1 MSATIKVPKDRLMAE
16 TRLTALRAQMVEAEA
31 AYYQHDD
38 PVMSDADYDALR
50 AEVVAIE
57 AAFPDLV
64 TSDSPTQTVGAAPA
78 GGFAKV
84 THARPMLSLS
94 NAFEDA
100 DVFEFFGRVRRFLSL
115 SDADPVDLTCEPKI
129 DGLSAAITYE
139 KGQFTLGATRG
150 DGAVGENITANLAVI
165 GDVPKVLTGDDVPD
179 VIEVR
184 GEVYMAKEDF
194 AAMNAALE
202 AEGKKVFANPRNAA
216 AGSLRQLDPSITASR
231 PLKFFAYSL
240 GQVSGAVGASHW
252 ELLDNLKRWGFVT
265 NPLNRLCR
273 SPDEVL
279 AFYHDI
285 ETRRANLGYDIDGV
299 VYKVNR
305 FDFQSRMGQ
314 VSRSPRWAIAHK
326 FPAERAVTVLNEITL
341 QVGRTGALTPVANL
355 EPVTVG
361 GVVVSR
367 ATLHNEDELDRKDI
381 RAGDT
386 VVIQRA
392 GDVIPQVVEV
402 LLDRRPENSAKF
414 VFPDACPVCGSP
426 AFRPEGEAVRRCSGD
441 LVCGAQVVERLKHFI
456 SRDALDIDGFGAKN
470 VEQFHGFGWV
480 TTPADIFDLGE
491 READIASLEGWGAP
505 SAAKLKAAIEARR
518 TIPLDRLLFGLGI
531 RQIGIDTARVL
542 ARNYE
547 TAETLF
553 AQFDRLVAY
562 DEVANAEMLAIDG
575 IGPAVVSEARR
586 FFSNDSNR
594 AAVETLL
601 SSVTVEA
608 VSAPTID
615 ADSVLAGKTVVFT
628 GTLTQ
633 MSRAEAKARAEA
645 LGAKVA
651 GSVSKKTDL
660 VVIGLDAGSKAKKA
674 AELELNTMDEDQ
686 WVAFLNGDPADAN

>member
-1 MSATIKVPKDRLMAE
+1 MTGLDPKPPAIPRDRLMAE
-16 TRLTALRAQMVEAEA
+16 TRLTALRARMAEAEA

-38 PVMSDADYDALR
+38 PIISDADYDALR
-50 AEVVAIE
+50 AEVLAIE
-57 AAFPDLV
+57 GRFPDLV
-64 TSDSPTQTVGAAPA
+64 TADSPSQTVGAAPA

-84 THARPMLSLS
+84 THARAMLSLS
-94 NAFEDA
+94 NAFDDD
-100 DVFEFFGRVRRFLSL
+100 DVVEFFGRVRRFLSL
-115 SDADPVDLTCEPKI
+115 GEDEPVELTCEPKI
-129 DGLSAAITYE
+129 DGLSAALTYE
-139 KGQFTLGATRG
+139 NGVFQLGATRG
-150 DGAVGENITANLAVI
+150 DGAVGENITENMRTLQ
-165 GDVPKVLTGDDVPD
+165 DVPARLAGAGFPD

-184 GEVYMAKEDF
+184 GEVYMAKADF
-194 AAMNAALE
+194 AAMNDGLA

-231 PLKFFAYSL
+231 PLRFFAYSL
-240 GQVSGAVGASHW
+240 GQVSGPVGETHW
-252 ELLDNLKRWGFVT
+252 DLLGRLSDWGFVT

-273 SPDEVL
+273 TAEDVL

-285 ETRRANLGYDIDGV
+285 ETRRADLPYDIDGV

-326 FPAERAVTVLNEITL
+326 FPAERAVTVLRDITL

-367 ATLHNEDELDRKDI
+367 ATLHNEDELGRKDI

-402 LLDRRPENSAKF
+402 LADRRPADSAAF

-426 AFRPEGEAVRRCSGD
+426 AIRPEGEAVRRCTGD
-441 LVCGAQVVERLKHFI
+441 LVCEAQVVERLKHFV
-456 SRDALDIDGFGAKN
+456 SRDALDIDGFGARN
-470 VEQFHGFGWV
+470 IEQFFGYGWLARPGDV
-480 TTPADIFDLGE
+480 FRLGTQAAE
-491 READIASLEGWGAP
+491 IAGLEGWGET
-505 SAAKLKAAIEARR
+505 SAANLQAAIEARR
-518 TIPLDRLLFGLGI
+518 EIPLDRLLFGLGI
-531 RQIGIDTARVL
+531 RQVGQTTARLL
-542 ARNYE
+542 ARRFE
-547 TAETLF
+547 TAAALF
-553 AQFDRLVAY
+553 EQFERIADGDMVA
-562 DEVANAEMLAIDG
+562 EAELLDIDG
-575 IGPAVVSEARR
+575 IGPGVVEDIAR
-586 FFSNDSNR
+586 FFANTDNR
-594 AAVETLL
+594 AAVDDLL
-601 SSVTVEA
+601 GEVEVQAVT
-608 VSAPTID
+608 APVISED
-615 ADSVLAGKTVVFT
+615 AKLAGKTVVFT
-628 GTLTQ
+628 GTLTR

-674 AELELNTMDEDQ
+674 TELGLETMDEDQ
-686 WVAFLNGDPADAN
+686 WLAFLG

>member
-1 MSATIKVPKDRLMAE
+1 MAE
-16 TRLTALRAQMVEAEA
+16 TRLATLRSKMVEADA
-31 AYYQHDD
+31 AYYQQ
-38 PVMSDADYDALR
+38 DAPILTDGEYDALR

-64 TSDSPTQTVGAAPA
+64 TDDSPTQTVGAAPS
-78 GGFAKV
+78 GGFDKV

-94 NAFEDA
+94 NAFTDED
-100 DVFEFFGRVRRFLSL
+100 VVEFFGRVRRFLNL
-115 SDADPVDLTCEPKI
+115 SEQAPVELTCEPKI

-139 KGQFTLGATRG
+139 KGKFTLGATRG
-150 DGAVGENITANLAVI
+150 DGSVGENITANLAVI
-165 GDVPKVLTGDDVPD
+165 GDVPKQLTGDDVPD
-179 VIEVR
+179 VLEVR
-184 GEVYMAKEDF
+184 GEVYMAKADF

-231 PLKFFAYSL
+231 PLRFFAYSL
-240 GQVSGAVGASHW
+240 GQVSGEVGSSHW
-252 ELLDNLKRWGFVT
+252 DLLENLKRWGFVT
-265 NPLNRLCR
+265 NPLNRLCS
-273 SPDEVL
+273 SPTEVL

-285 ETRRANLGYDIDGV
+285 ETRRADLGYDIDGV

-305 FDFQSRMGQ
+305 FDYQTRMGQ
-314 VSRSPRWAIAHK
+314 VSRSPRWATAHK
-326 FPAERAVTVLNEITL
+326 FPAERAVTLLNEITL

-402 LLDRRPENSAKF
+402 LLDRRPEDSAKF

-426 AFRPEGEAVRRCSGD
+426 ASRPEGEAVRRCTGD
-441 LVCGAQVVERLKHFI
+441 LVCSAQVVERLKHFI

-470 VEQFHGFGWV
+470 VEQFYGFGWV
-480 TTPADIFDLGE
+480 KTPADIFVLGE
-491 READIASLEGWGAP
+491 REAEIAGLEGWGPA

-518 TIPLDRLLFGLGI
+518 TIPLDRLMFGLGI

-542 ARNYE
+542 ARYYE
-547 TAETLF
+547 TAENLF
-553 AQFDRLVAY
+553 AQFDRLVDY
-562 DEVANAEMLAIDG
+562 DEAANAEMLAIDG
-575 IGPAVVSEARR
+575 IGPSVVSEARR
-586 FFSNDSNR
+586 FFTNPDNR
-594 AAVETLL
+594 AAVEALL
-601 SSVTVEA
+601 AQVTVEA
-608 VSAPTID
+608 VQAPTID
-615 ADSVLAGKTVVFT
+615 ADSLLAGKTVVFT

-645 LGAKVA
+645 LGAKVS

-674 AELELNTMDEDQ
+674 AELNLETMDEDQ
-686 WVAFLNGDPADAN
+686 WVAFLNG

>member
-1 MSATIKVPKDRLMAE
+1 MTTPIKVPKDRLMAE
-16 TRLTALRAQMVEAEA
+16 TKLAALRARMVEAEG
-31 AYYQHDD
+31 AYYQDDD
-38 PVMSDADYDALR
+38 PILSDADYDHLR

-64 TSDSPTQTVGAAPA
+64 TEDSPTQTVGAAPA

-94 NAFEDA
+94 NAFEDQ
-100 DVFEFFGRVRRFLSL
+100 DVVDFFERVRRFLSL
-115 SDADPVDLTCEPKI
+115 SDGDPVDLTCEPKI

-139 KGQFTLGATRG
+139 NGEFKLGATRG
-150 DGAVGENITANLAVI
+150 DGAVGENITANLATLM
-165 GDVPKVLTGDDVPD
+165 DVPKVLAGSDVPE
-179 VIEVR
+179 VLEVR
-184 GEVYMAKEDF
+184 GEVYMAKADF
-194 AAMNAALE
+194 AAMNEALE

-240 GQVSGAVGASHW
+240 GQVTGGDVGESHW
-252 ELLDNLKRWGFVT
+252 ELLEKLAGWGFVT
-265 NPLNRLCR
+265 NPLNRLCG

-279 AFYHDI
+279 AYYHDI
-285 ETRRANLGYDIDGV
+285 EERRAALPYDIDGV

-305 FDFQSRMGQ
+305 FDYQGRMGQ
-314 VSRSPRWAIAHK
+314 VSRSPRWATAHK
-326 FPAERAVTVLNEITL
+326 FPAERAITVLNEITL

-402 LLDRRPENSAKF
+402 LLDKRPEDSAKF
-414 VFPDACPVCGSP
+414 EFPDACPVCGSP
-426 AFRPEGEAVRRCSGD
+426 AERPEGEAKHRCSGD
-441 LVCGAQVVERLKHFI
+441 LICDAQAVRRLQHFI

-470 VEQFHGFGWV
+470 VEQFHGFGWIS
-480 TTPADIFDLGE
+480 TPADIFRLVE
-491 READIASLEGWGAP
+491 REDEIAKLEGWGDT
-505 SAAKLKAAIEARR
+505 SAAKLSAAINARR
-518 TIPLDRLLFGLGI
+518 VIPLDRLLFGLGI
-531 RQIGIDTARVL
+531 RQVGQNTAKLL
-542 ARNYE
+542 ARRYE
-547 TAETLF
+547 TAEALF
-553 AQFDRLVAY
+553 AQFDRVAEG
-562 DEVANAEMLAIDG
+562 DEAAQTDLLDIDG
-575 IGPAVVSEARR
+575 IGPSVVDDIGR
-586 FFSNDSNR
+586 FFANEDNR
-594 AAVETLL
+594 AAVDDLL
-601 SSVTVEA
+601 AQVEVEA
-608 VSAPTID
+608 VQAPTID
-615 ADSVLAGKTVVFT
+615 ENSTLAGKTVVFT

-645 LGAKVA
+645 LGAKVS

-674 AELELNTMDEDQ
+674 AELELETMDEDQ
-686 WVAFLNGDPADAN
+686 WIAFLG

>member
-1 MSATIKVPKDRLMAE
+1 MAE
-16 TRLTALRAQMVEAEA
+16 TRLSALRAKMVDADA
-31 AYYQHDD
+31 AYYQHDAPILTD
-38 PVMSDADYDALR
+38 GEYDALR

-64 TSDSPTQTVGAAPA
+64 TDDSPTQTVGAAPT
-78 GGFAKV
+78 GGFEKV

-94 NAFEDA
+94 NAFTDED
-100 DVFEFFGRVRRFLSL
+100 VVEFFGRVRRFLNL
-115 SDADPVDLTCEPKI
+115 SEQADVELTCEPKI
-129 DGLSAAITYE
+129 DGLSASITYE
-139 KGQFTLGATRG
+139 KGKFTLGATRG
-150 DGAVGENITANLAVI
+150 DGSVGENITANLAVI
-165 GDVPKVLTGDDVPD
+165 GDVPKILTGDDVPD
-179 VIEVR
+179 ILEVR

-202 AEGKKVFANPRNAA
+202 AEGKKLFANPRNAA

-231 PLKFFAYSL
+231 PLRFFAYAL
-240 GQVSGAVGASHW
+240 GQVSGDVGSSHW

-265 NPLNRLCR
+265 NPLNRMC
-273 SPDEVL
+273 SSAEDVL

-285 ETRRANLGYDIDGV
+285 ETRRADLGYDIDGV

-305 FDFQSRMGQ
+305 FDYQNRMGQ
-314 VSRSPRWAIAHK
+314 VSRSPRWATSHK
-326 FPAERAVTVLNEITL
+326 FPAERAVTKLNEITL

-402 LLDRRPENSAKF
+402 LLDRRPDDSAKF
-414 VFPDACPVCGSP
+414 IFPDACPVCGSP
-426 AFRPEGEAVRRCSGD
+426 TSRPEGEVVRRCSGD
-441 LVCGAQVVERLKHFI
+441 LVCSAQVVERLRHFI

-470 VEQFHGFGWV
+470 IEQFYSFGWV
-480 TTPADIFDLGE
+480 KTPADIFTLGE
-491 READIASLEGWGAP
+491 REAEIATLEGWGAP
-505 SAAKLKAAIEARR
+505 SAAKLKNAIEARR
-518 TIPLDRLLFGLGI
+518 TIPLDRLMFGLGI

-542 ARNYE
+542 ARTYE
-547 TAETLF
+547 TAENLF
-553 AQFDRLVAY
+553 GQFDLLVAY

-575 IGPAVVSEARR
+575 IGPSVVSEARR
-586 FFSNDSNR
+586 FFANPDNR
-594 AAVETLL
+594 AAVDALL
-601 SSVTVEA
+601 AQVTVEA
-608 VSAPTID
+608 VQAPTID

-645 LGAKVA
+645 LGAKVS

-674 AELELNTMDEDQ
+674 AELGLDTMDEDQ
-686 WVAFLNGDPADAN
+686 WVAYLNG

>member
-1 MSATIKVPKDRLMAE
+1 MAE
-16 TRLTALRAQMVEAEA
+16 TRLSALRAKMVDADA
-31 AYYQHDD
+31 AYYQHDAPILTD
-38 PVMSDADYDALR
+38 GEYDALR

-64 TSDSPTQTVGAAPA
+64 TDDSPTQTVGAAPT
-78 GGFAKV
+78 GGFEKV

-94 NAFEDA
+94 NAFTDED
-100 DVFEFFGRVRRFLSL
+100 VVEFFGRVRRFLNL
-115 SDADPVDLTCEPKI
+115 SEQADVELTCEPKI
-129 DGLSAAITYE
+129 DGLSASITYE
-139 KGQFTLGATRG
+139 KGKFTLGATRG
-150 DGAVGENITANLAVI
+150 DGSVGENITANLAVI
-165 GDVPKVLTGDDVPD
+165 GDVPKILTGDDVPD
-179 VIEVR
+179 ILEVR

-202 AEGKKVFANPRNAA
+202 AEGKKLFANPRNAA

-231 PLKFFAYSL
+231 PLRFFAYAL
-240 GQVSGAVGASHW
+240 GQVSGDVGSSHW

-265 NPLNRLCR
+265 NPLNRMC
-273 SPDEVL
+273 SSAEDVL

-285 ETRRANLGYDIDGV
+285 ETRRADLGYDIDGV

-305 FDFQSRMGQ
+305 FDYQNRMGQ
-314 VSRSPRWAIAHK
+314 VSRSPRWATSHK
-326 FPAERAVTVLNEITL
+326 FPAERAVTKLNEITL

-402 LLDRRPENSAKF
+402 LLDRRPDDSAKF

-426 AFRPEGEAVRRCSGD
+426 TSRPEGEVVRRCSGD
-441 LVCGAQVVERLKHFI
+441 LVCSAQVVERLRHFI

-470 VEQFHGFGWV
+470 IEQFYSFGWV
-480 TTPADIFDLGE
+480 KTPADIFTLGE
-491 READIASLEGWGAP
+491 REAEIATLEGWGAP
-505 SAAKLKAAIEARR
+505 SAAKLKNAIEARR
-518 TIPLDRLLFGLGI
+518 TIPLDRLMFGLGI

-542 ARNYE
+542 ARTYE
-547 TAETLF
+547 TAENLF
-553 AQFDRLVAY
+553 GQFDLLVAY
-562 DEVANAEMLAIDG
+562 DEVANAEMLSIDG
-575 IGPAVVSEARR
+575 IGPSVISEARR
-586 FFSNDSNR
+586 FFANPDNR
-594 AAVETLL
+594 AAVDALL
-601 SSVTVEA
+601 AQVTVEA
-608 VSAPTID
+608 VQAPTID

-645 LGAKVA
+645 LGAKVS

-674 AELELNTMDEDQ
+674 AELGLDTMDEDQ
-686 WVAFLNGDPADAN
+686 WVAYLNG

>member
-1 MSATIKVPKDRLMAE
+1 MAE

-94 NAFEDA
+94 NAFDDA
-100 DVFEFFGRVRRFLSL
+100 DVVEFFSRVRRFLSL

-179 VIEVR
+179 LIEVR

-252 ELLDNLKRWGFVT
+252 ELLANLKRWGFVT

-279 AFYHDI
+279 AFYHDV
-285 ETRRANLGYDIDGV
+285 ETRRADLGYDIDGV

-426 AFRPEGEAVRRCSGD
+426 ASRPEGEAVRRCSGD

-491 READIASLEGWGAP
+491 READIAALEGWGAP

-594 AAVETLL
+594 AAVEALL
-601 SSVTVEA
+601 SRVTVEA

>member
-100 DVFEFFGRVRRFLSL
+100 DVVEFFGRVRRFLSL

>member
-1 MSATIKVPKDRLMAE
+1 M
-16 TRLTALRAQMVEAEA
+16 
-31 AYYQHDD
+31 
-38 PVMSDADYDALR
+38 
-50 AEVVAIE
+50 
-57 AAFPDLV
+57 
-64 TSDSPTQTVGAAPA
+64 
-78 GGFAKV
+78 
-84 THARPMLSLS
+84 
-94 NAFEDA
+94 
-100 DVFEFFGRVRRFLSL
+100 
-115 SDADPVDLTCEPKI
+115 
-129 DGLSAAITYE
+129 
-139 KGQFTLGATRG
+139 
-150 DGAVGENITANLAVI
+150 
-165 GDVPKVLTGDDVPD
+165 
-179 VIEVR
+179 
-184 GEVYMAKEDF
+184 
-194 AAMNAALE
+194 
-202 AEGKKVFANPRNAA
+202 
-216 AGSLRQLDPSITASR
+216 
-231 PLKFFAYSL
+231 
-240 GQVSGAVGASHW
+240 
-252 ELLDNLKRWGFVT
+252 
-265 NPLNRLCR
+265 
-273 SPDEVL
+273 
-279 AFYHDI
+279 
-285 ETRRANLGYDIDGV
+285 
-299 VYKVNR
+299 
-305 FDFQSRMGQ
+305 
-314 VSRSPRWAIAHK
+314 
-326 FPAERAVTVLNEITL
+326 
-341 QVGRTGALTPVANL
+341 
-355 EPVTVG
+355 
-361 GVVVSR
+361 
-367 ATLHNEDELDRKDI
+367 
-381 RAGDT
+381 
-386 VVIQRA
+386 
-392 GDVIPQVVEV
+392 
-402 LLDRRPENSAKF
+402 
-414 VFPDACPVCGSP
+414 
-426 AFRPEGEAVRRCSGD
+426 RRCSGD

-491 READIASLEGWGAP
+491 READIAALEGWGAP

-594 AAVETLL
+594 AAVEALL
-601 SSVTVEA
+601 SRVTVEA

-674 AELELNTMDEDQ
+674 AELELDTMDEDQ

>member
-1 MSATIKVPKDRLMAE
+1 MAE
-16 TRLTALRAQMVEAEA
+16 TRLSALRAKMVDADA
-31 AYYQHDD
+31 AYYQHDAPILTD
-38 PVMSDADYDALR
+38 GEYDALR

-64 TSDSPTQTVGAAPA
+64 TDDSPTQTVGAAPT
-78 GGFAKV
+78 GGFEKV

-94 NAFEDA
+94 NAFTDED
-100 DVFEFFGRVRRFLSL
+100 VVEFFGRVRRFLNL
-115 SDADPVDLTCEPKI
+115 SEQADVELTCEPKI
-129 DGLSAAITYE
+129 DGLSASITYE
-139 KGQFTLGATRG
+139 KGKFTLGATRG
-150 DGAVGENITANLAVI
+150 DGSVGENITANLAVI
-165 GDVPKVLTGDDVPD
+165 GDVPKILTGDDVPD
-179 VIEVR
+179 ILEVR

-231 PLKFFAYSL
+231 PLRFFAYAL
-240 GQVSGAVGASHW
+240 GQVSGDVGSSHW

-265 NPLNRLCR
+265 NPLNRMC
-273 SPDEVL
+273 SSAEDVL

-285 ETRRANLGYDIDGV
+285 ETRRADLGYDIDGV

-305 FDFQSRMGQ
+305 FDYQNRMGQ
-314 VSRSPRWAIAHK
+314 VSRSPRWATSHK
-326 FPAERAVTVLNEITL
+326 FPAERAVTKLNEITL

-402 LLDRRPENSAKF
+402 LLDRRPDDSAKF

-426 AFRPEGEAVRRCSGD
+426 TSRPEGEVVRRCSGD
-441 LVCGAQVVERLKHFI
+441 LVCSAQVVERLRHFI

-470 VEQFHGFGWV
+470 IEQFYSFGWV
-480 TTPADIFDLGE
+480 KTPADIFTLGE
-491 READIASLEGWGAP
+491 REAEIATLEGWGAP
-505 SAAKLKAAIEARR
+505 SAAKLKNAIEARR
-518 TIPLDRLLFGLGI
+518 TIPLDRLMFGLGI

-542 ARNYE
+542 ARTYE
-547 TAETLF
+547 TAENLF
-553 AQFDRLVAY
+553 GQFDLLVAY

-575 IGPAVVSEARR
+575 IGPSVVSEARR
-586 FFSNDSNR
+586 FFANPDNR
-594 AAVETLL
+594 AAVDALL
-601 SSVTVEA
+601 AQVTVEA
-608 VSAPTID
+608 VQAPTID
-615 ADSVLAGKTVVFT
+615 ADSVLAGKAVVFT

-645 LGAKVA
+645 LGAKVS

-660 VVIGLDAGSKAKKA
+660 VVVGLDAGSKAKKA
-674 AELELNTMDEDQ
+674 AELGLDTMDEDQ
-686 WVAFLNGDPADAN
+686 WVAYLNG

>member
-1 MSATIKVPKDRLMAE
+1 MAE
-16 TRLTALRAQMVEAEA
+16 TRLSALRAKMVNADA
-31 AYYQHDD
+31 AYYQHDAPILTD
-38 PVMSDADYDALR
+38 GEYDALR

-64 TSDSPTQTVGAAPA
+64 TDDSPTQTVGAAPT
-78 GGFAKV
+78 GGFEKV

-94 NAFEDA
+94 NAFTDED
-100 DVFEFFGRVRRFLSL
+100 VVEFFGRVRRFLNL
-115 SDADPVDLTCEPKI
+115 SEQADVELTCEPKI
-129 DGLSAAITYE
+129 DGLSASITYE
-139 KGQFTLGATRG
+139 KGKFTLGATRG
-150 DGAVGENITANLAVI
+150 DGSVGENITANLAVI
-165 GDVPKVLTGDDVPD
+165 GDVPKILTGDDVPD
-179 VIEVR
+179 ILEVR

-231 PLKFFAYSL
+231 PLRFFAYAL
-240 GQVSGAVGASHW
+240 GQVSGDVGSSHW

-265 NPLNRLCR
+265 NPLNRMC
-273 SPDEVL
+273 SSAEDVL

-285 ETRRANLGYDIDGV
+285 ETRRADLGYDIDGV

-305 FDFQSRMGQ
+305 FDYQNRMGQ
-314 VSRSPRWAIAHK
+314 VSRSPRWATSHK
-326 FPAERAVTVLNEITL
+326 FPAERAVTKLNEITL

-402 LLDRRPENSAKF
+402 LLDRRPDDSAKF

-426 AFRPEGEAVRRCSGD
+426 TSRPEGEVVRRCSGD
-441 LVCGAQVVERLKHFI
+441 LVCSAQVVERLRHFI

-470 VEQFHGFGWV
+470 IEQFYSFGWV
-480 TTPADIFDLGE
+480 KTPADIFTLGE
-491 READIASLEGWGAP
+491 REAEIATLEGWGAP
-505 SAAKLKAAIEARR
+505 SAAKLKNAIEARR
-518 TIPLDRLLFGLGI
+518 TIPLDRLMFGLGI

-542 ARNYE
+542 ARTYE
-547 TAETLF
+547 TAENLF
-553 AQFDRLVAY
+553 GQFDLLVAY

-575 IGPAVVSEARR
+575 IGPSVVSEARR
-586 FFSNDSNR
+586 FFANPDNR
-594 AAVETLL
+594 AAVDALL
-601 SSVTVEA
+601 AQVTVEA
-608 VSAPTID
+608 VQAPTID
-615 ADSVLAGKTVVFT
+615 ADSVLAGKNVVFT

-645 LGAKVA
+645 LGAKVS

-660 VVIGLDAGSKAKKA
+660 VVVGLDAGSKAKKA
-674 AELELNTMDEDQ
+674 AELGLDTMDEDQ
-686 WVAFLNGDPADAN
+686 WVAYLNG

>member
-1 MSATIKVPKDRLMAE
+1 MAE
-16 TRLTALRAQMVEAEA
+16 TRLSALRAKMVNADA
-31 AYYQHDD
+31 AYYQHDAPILTD
-38 PVMSDADYDALR
+38 GEYDALR

-64 TSDSPTQTVGAAPA
+64 TDDSPTQTVGAAPT
-78 GGFAKV
+78 GGFEKV

-94 NAFEDA
+94 NAFTDED
-100 DVFEFFGRVRRFLSL
+100 VVEFFGRVRRFLNL
-115 SDADPVDLTCEPKI
+115 SEQADVELTCEPKI
-129 DGLSAAITYE
+129 DGLSASITYE
-139 KGQFTLGATRG
+139 KGKFTLGATRG
-150 DGAVGENITANLAVI
+150 DGSVGENITANLAVI
-165 GDVPKVLTGDDVPD
+165 GDVPKILTGDDVPD
-179 VIEVR
+179 ILEVR

-231 PLKFFAYSL
+231 PLRFFAYAL
-240 GQVSGAVGASHW
+240 GQVSGDVGSSHW

-265 NPLNRLCR
+265 NPLNRMC
-273 SPDEVL
+273 SSAEDVL

-285 ETRRANLGYDIDGV
+285 ETRRADLGYDIDGV

-305 FDFQSRMGQ
+305 FDYQNRMGQ
-314 VSRSPRWAIAHK
+314 VSRSPRWATSHK
-326 FPAERAVTVLNEITL
+326 FPAERAVTKLNEITL

-402 LLDRRPENSAKF
+402 LLDRRPDDSAKF

-426 AFRPEGEAVRRCSGD
+426 TSRPEGEVVRRCSGD
-441 LVCGAQVVERLKHFI
+441 LVCSAQVVERLRHFI

-470 VEQFHGFGWV
+470 IEQFYSFGWV
-480 TTPADIFDLGE
+480 KTPADIFTLGE
-491 READIASLEGWGAP
+491 REAEIATLEGWGAP
-505 SAAKLKAAIEARR
+505 SAAKLKNAIEARR
-518 TIPLDRLLFGLGI
+518 TIPLDRLMFGLGI

-542 ARNYE
+542 ARTYE
-547 TAETLF
+547 TAENLF
-553 AQFDRLVAY
+553 GQFDLLVAY
-562 DEVANAEMLAIDG
+562 DEVANAEMLSIDG
-575 IGPAVVSEARR
+575 IGPSVVSEARR
-586 FFSNDSNR
+586 FFANPDNR
-594 AAVETLL
+594 AAVDALL
-601 SSVTVEA
+601 AQVTVEA
-608 VSAPTID
+608 VQAPTID
-615 ADSVLAGKTVVFT
+615 ADSVLAGKAVVFT

-645 LGAKVA
+645 LGAKVS

-660 VVIGLDAGSKAKKA
+660 VVVGLDAGSKAKKA
-674 AELELNTMDEDQ
+674 AELGLDTMDEDQ
-686 WVAFLNGDPADAN
+686 WVAYLNG

>member
-1 MSATIKVPKDRLMAE
+1 VSATIKVPKDRLMAE

-100 DVFEFFGRVRRFLSL
+100 DVVEFFSRVRRFLSL
-115 SDADPVDLTCEPKI
+115 SDAEPVDLTCEPKI

-252 ELLDNLKRWGFVT
+252 ELLANLKRWGFVT

-285 ETRRANLGYDIDGV
+285 ETRRADLDYDIDGV

-491 READIASLEGWGAP
+491 READIAALEGWGTP

-586 FFSNDSNR
+586 FFSNDRNR
-594 AAVETLL
+594 AAVEALL
-601 SSVTVEA
+601 ARVTVEA

-674 AELELNTMDEDQ
+674 AELELNSMDEDQ

>member
-1 MSATIKVPKDRLMAE
+1 MAE
-16 TRLTALRAQMVEAEA
+16 TRLSALRAKMVDADA
-31 AYYQHDD
+31 AYYQHDAPILTD
-38 PVMSDADYDALR
+38 GEYDALR

-64 TSDSPTQTVGAAPA
+64 TDDSPTQTVGAAPT
-78 GGFAKV
+78 GGFEKV

-94 NAFEDA
+94 NAFTDED
-100 DVFEFFGRVRRFLSL
+100 VVEFFGRVRRFLNL
-115 SDADPVDLTCEPKI
+115 SEQADVELTCEPKI
-129 DGLSAAITYE
+129 DGLSASITYE
-139 KGQFTLGATRG
+139 KGKFTLGATRG
-150 DGAVGENITANLAVI
+150 DGSVGENITANLAVI
-165 GDVPKVLTGDDVPD
+165 GDVPKILTGDDVPD
-179 VIEVR
+179 ILEVR

-231 PLKFFAYSL
+231 PLRFFAYAL
-240 GQVSGAVGASHW
+240 GQVSGDVGSSHW

-265 NPLNRLCR
+265 NPLNRMC
-273 SPDEVL
+273 SSAEDVL

-285 ETRRANLGYDIDGV
+285 ETRRADLGYDIDGV

-305 FDFQSRMGQ
+305 FDYQNRMGQ
-314 VSRSPRWAIAHK
+314 VSRSPRWATSHK
-326 FPAERAVTVLNEITL
+326 FPAERAVTKLNEITL

-402 LLDRRPENSAKF
+402 LLDRRPDDSAKF
-414 VFPDACPVCGSP
+414 IFPDACPVCGSP
-426 AFRPEGEAVRRCSGD
+426 TSRPEGEVVRRCSGD
-441 LVCGAQVVERLKHFI
+441 LVCSAQVVERLRHFI

-470 VEQFHGFGWV
+470 IEQFYSFGWV
-480 TTPADIFDLGE
+480 KTPADIFTLGE
-491 READIASLEGWGAP
+491 REAEIATLEGWGAP
-505 SAAKLKAAIEARR
+505 SAAKLKNAIEARR
-518 TIPLDRLLFGLGI
+518 TIPLDRLMFGLGI

-542 ARNYE
+542 ARTYE
-547 TAETLF
+547 TAENLF
-553 AQFDRLVAY
+553 GQFDLLVAY

-575 IGPAVVSEARR
+575 IGPSVVSEARR
-586 FFSNDSNR
+586 FFANPDNR
-594 AAVETLL
+594 AAVDALL
-601 SSVTVEA
+601 AQVTVEA
-608 VSAPTID
+608 VQAPTID

-645 LGAKVA
+645 LGAKVS

-674 AELELNTMDEDQ
+674 AELGLDTMDEDQ
-686 WVAFLNGDPADAN
+686 WVAYLNG

>member
-1 MSATIKVPKDRLMAE
+1 MAE
-16 TRLTALRAQMVEAEA
+16 TRLSALRAKMVDADA
-31 AYYQHDD
+31 AYYQHDAPILTD
-38 PVMSDADYDALR
+38 GEYDALR

-64 TSDSPTQTVGAAPA
+64 TDDSPTQTVGAAPT
-78 GGFAKV
+78 GGFEKV

-94 NAFEDA
+94 NAFTDEDL
-100 DVFEFFGRVRRFLSL
+100 VEFFGRVRRFLNL
-115 SDADPVDLTCEPKI
+115 SEEADVELTCEPKI
-129 DGLSAAITYE
+129 DGLSASITYE
-139 KGQFTLGATRG
+139 KGKFTLGATRG
-150 DGAVGENITANLAVI
+150 DGSVGENITANLAVI
-165 GDVPKVLTGDDVPD
+165 GDVPKILTGDDVPD
-179 VIEVR
+179 ILEVR

-231 PLKFFAYSL
+231 PLRFFAYAL
-240 GQVSGAVGASHW
+240 GQVSGDVGSSHW

-265 NPLNRLCR
+265 NPLNRMC
-273 SPDEVL
+273 SSAEDVL

-285 ETRRANLGYDIDGV
+285 ETRRADLGYDIDGV

-305 FDFQSRMGQ
+305 FDYQNRMGQ
-314 VSRSPRWAIAHK
+314 VSRSPRWATSHK
-326 FPAERAVTVLNEITL
+326 FPAERAVTKLNEITL

-402 LLDRRPENSAKF
+402 LLDRRPDDSAKF

-426 AFRPEGEAVRRCSGD
+426 TSRPEGEVVRRCSGD
-441 LVCGAQVVERLKHFI
+441 LVCSAQVVERLRHFI

-470 VEQFHGFGWV
+470 IEQFYSFGWV
-480 TTPADIFDLGE
+480 KTPADIFTLGE
-491 READIASLEGWGAP
+491 REAEIATLEGWGAP
-505 SAAKLKAAIEARR
+505 SAAKLKNAIEARR
-518 TIPLDRLLFGLGI
+518 TIPLDRLMFGLGI

-542 ARNYE
+542 ARTYE
-547 TAETLF
+547 TAENLF
-553 AQFDRLVAY
+553 GQFDLLVAY

-575 IGPAVVSEARR
+575 IGPSVVSEARR
-586 FFSNDSNR
+586 FFANPDNR
-594 AAVETLL
+594 AAVDALL
-601 SSVTVEA
+601 AQVTVEA
-608 VSAPTID
+608 VQAPTID

-645 LGAKVA
+645 LGAKVS

-674 AELELNTMDEDQ
+674 AELGLDTMDEDQ
-686 WVAFLNGDPADAN
+686 WVAYLNG

>member
-1 MSATIKVPKDRLMAE
+1 
-16 TRLTALRAQMVEAEA
+16 MVNADA
-31 AYYQHDD
+31 AYYQHDAPILTD
-38 PVMSDADYDALR
+38 GEYDALR

-64 TSDSPTQTVGAAPA
+64 TDDSPTQTVGAAPT
-78 GGFAKV
+78 GGFEKV

-94 NAFEDA
+94 NAFTDED
-100 DVFEFFGRVRRFLSL
+100 VVEFFGRVRRFLNL
-115 SDADPVDLTCEPKI
+115 SEQADVELTCEPKI
-129 DGLSAAITYE
+129 DGLSASITYE
-139 KGQFTLGATRG
+139 KGKFTLGATRG
-150 DGAVGENITANLAVI
+150 DGSVGENITANLAVI
-165 GDVPKVLTGDDVPD
+165 GDVPKILTGDDVPD
-179 VIEVR
+179 ILEVR

-231 PLKFFAYSL
+231 PLRFFAYAL
-240 GQVSGAVGASHW
+240 GQVSGDVGSSHW

-265 NPLNRLCR
+265 NPLNRMC
-273 SPDEVL
+273 SSAEDVL

-285 ETRRANLGYDIDGV
+285 ETRRADLGYDIDGV

-305 FDFQSRMGQ
+305 FDYQNRMGQ
-314 VSRSPRWAIAHK
+314 VSRSPRWATSHK
-326 FPAERAVTVLNEITL
+326 FPAERAVTKLNEITL

-402 LLDRRPENSAKF
+402 LLDRRPDDSAKF

-426 AFRPEGEAVRRCSGD
+426 TSRPEGEVVRRCSGD
-441 LVCGAQVVERLKHFI
+441 LVCSAQVVERLRHFI

-470 VEQFHGFGWV
+470 IEQFYSFGWV
-480 TTPADIFDLGE
+480 KTPADIFTLGE
-491 READIASLEGWGAP
+491 REAEIATLEGWGAP
-505 SAAKLKAAIEARR
+505 SAAKLKNAIEARR
-518 TIPLDRLLFGLGI
+518 TIPLDRLMFGLGI

-542 ARNYE
+542 ARTYE
-547 TAETLF
+547 TAENLF
-553 AQFDRLVAY
+553 GQFDLLVAY

-575 IGPAVVSEARR
+575 IGPSVVSEARR
-586 FFSNDSNR
+586 FFANPDNR
-594 AAVETLL
+594 AAVDALL
-601 SSVTVEA
+601 AQVTVEA
-608 VSAPTID
+608 VQAPTID
-615 ADSVLAGKTVVFT
+615 ADSVLAGKAVVFT

-645 LGAKVA
+645 LGAKVS

-660 VVIGLDAGSKAKKA
+660 VVVGLDAGSKAKKA
-674 AELELNTMDEDQ
+674 AELGLDTMDEDQ
-686 WVAFLNGDPADAN
+686 WVAYLNG

>member
-1 MSATIKVPKDRLMAE
+1 MAE
-16 TRLTALRAQMVEAEA
+16 TRLSALRAKMVDADA
-31 AYYQHDD
+31 AYYQHDAPILTD
-38 PVMSDADYDALR
+38 GEYDALR

-64 TSDSPTQTVGAAPA
+64 TDDSPTQTVGAAPT
-78 GGFAKV
+78 GGFEKV

-94 NAFEDA
+94 NAFTDED
-100 DVFEFFGRVRRFLSL
+100 VVEFFGRVRRFLNL
-115 SDADPVDLTCEPKI
+115 SEQADVELTCEPKI
-129 DGLSAAITYE
+129 DGLSASITYE
-139 KGQFTLGATRG
+139 KGKFTLGATRG
-150 DGAVGENITANLAVI
+150 DGSVGENITANLAVI
-165 GDVPKVLTGDDVPD
+165 GDVPKILTGDDVPD
-179 VIEVR
+179 ILEVR

-202 AEGKKVFANPRNAA
+202 AEGKKLFANPRNAA

-231 PLKFFAYSL
+231 PLRFFAYAL
-240 GQVSGAVGASHW
+240 GQVSGDVGSSHW

-265 NPLNRLCR
+265 NPLNRMC
-273 SPDEVL
+273 SSAEEVL

-285 ETRRANLGYDIDGV
+285 ETRRADLGYDIDGV

-305 FDFQSRMGQ
+305 FDYQNRMGQ
-314 VSRSPRWAIAHK
+314 VSRSPRWATSHK
-326 FPAERAVTVLNEITL
+326 FPAERAVTKLNEITL

-402 LLDRRPENSAKF
+402 LLDRRPDDSAKF
-414 VFPDACPVCGSP
+414 IFPDACPVCGSP
-426 AFRPEGEAVRRCSGD
+426 TSRPEGEVVRRCSGD
-441 LVCGAQVVERLKHFI
+441 LVCSAQVVERLRHFI

-470 VEQFHGFGWV
+470 IEQFYSFGWV
-480 TTPADIFDLGE
+480 KTPADIFTLGE
-491 READIASLEGWGAP
+491 REAEIATLEGWGAP
-505 SAAKLKAAIEARR
+505 SAAKLKNAIEARR
-518 TIPLDRLLFGLGI
+518 TIPLDRLMFGLGI

-542 ARNYE
+542 ARTYE
-547 TAETLF
+547 TAENLF
-553 AQFDRLVAY
+553 GQFDLLVAY

-575 IGPAVVSEARR
+575 IGPSVVSEARR
-586 FFSNDSNR
+586 FFANPDNR
-594 AAVETLL
+594 AAVDALL
-601 SSVTVEA
+601 AQVTVEA
-608 VSAPTID
+608 VQAPTID

-645 LGAKVA
+645 LGAKVS

-674 AELELNTMDEDQ
+674 AELGLDTMDEDQ
-686 WVAFLNGDPADAN
+686 WVAYLNG

>member
-1 MSATIKVPKDRLMAE
+1 MTGPDPKPPEIPRDRLMAE
-16 TRLTALRAQMVEAEA
+16 TRLAALRGRMVEAEA

-38 PVMSDADYDALR
+38 PIISDAGYDALR
-50 AEVVAIE
+50 AEVLAIE
-57 AAFPDLV
+57 GRFPDLV
-64 TSDSPTQTVGAAPA
+64 TADSPSQTVGAAPA

-84 THARPMLSLS
+84 THARAMLSLS
-94 NAFEDA
+94 NAFDDD
-100 DVFEFFGRVRRFLSL
+100 DVVEFFGRVRRFLSL
-115 SDADPVDLTCEPKI
+115 GDDEPVELTCEPKI
-129 DGLSAAITYE
+129 DGLSAALTYE
-139 KGQFTLGATRG
+139 NGVFQLGATRG
-150 DGAVGENITANLAVI
+150 DGAVGENITENLRTLR
-165 GDVPKVLTGDDVPD
+165 DVPARLGGAGFPD

-184 GEVYMAKEDF
+184 GEVYMAKADF
-194 AAMNAALE
+194 AAMNDGLA

-216 AGSLRQLDPSITASR
+216 AGSLRQLDPGITASR

-240 GQVSGAVGASHW
+240 GQVSGPVGETHW
-252 ELLDNLKRWGFVT
+252 DLLNRLSDWGFFT

-273 SPDEVL
+273 TAEDVL

-285 ETRRANLGYDIDGV
+285 ETRRADLPYDIDGV

-326 FPAERAVTVLNEITL
+326 FPAERAVTVLHEITL

-367 ATLHNEDELDRKDI
+367 ATLHNEDELGRKDI

-402 LLDRRPENSAKF
+402 LADRRPADSAAF

-426 AFRPEGEAVRRCSGD
+426 AIRPEGEAVRRCTGD
-441 LVCGAQVVERLKHFI
+441 LVCEAQVVERLKHFV
-456 SRDALDIDGFGAKN
+456 SRDALDIDGFGARN
-470 VEQFHGFGWV
+470 IEQFFGFGWLRRPGDV
-480 TTPADIFDLGE
+480 FRLGAQAAE
-491 READIASLEGWGAP
+491 IAELEGWGET
-505 SAAKLKAAIEARR
+505 SAANLRAAIEARR
-518 TIPLDRLLFGLGI
+518 EVPLDRLLFGLGI
-531 RQIGIDTARVL
+531 RQVGQTTARLL
-542 ARNYE
+542 ARRFE
-547 TAETLF
+547 TAAALF
-553 AQFDRLVAY
+553 EQFGRVA
-562 DEVANAEMLAIDG
+562 DGDMVAEAELLDIDG
-575 IGPAVVSEARR
+575 IGPGVVEDIAR
-586 FFSNDSNR
+586 FFANPDNR
-594 AAVETLL
+594 AAVDDLL
-601 SSVTVEA
+601 DEVQVQAVT
-608 VSAPTID
+608 APVISDD
-615 ADSVLAGKTVVFT
+615 AKLAGKTVVFT
-628 GTLTQ
+628 GTLTR

-674 AELELNTMDEDQ
+674 VELGLETMDEDQ
-686 WVAFLNGDPADAN
+686 WLAFLD

>member
-1 MSATIKVPKDRLMAE
+1 MAE
-16 TRLTALRAQMVEAEA
+16 TRLSALRAKMVDADA
-31 AYYQHDD
+31 AYYQHDAPILTD
-38 PVMSDADYDALR
+38 GEYDALR

-64 TSDSPTQTVGAAPA
+64 TDDSPTQTVGAAPT
-78 GGFAKV
+78 GGFEKV

-94 NAFEDA
+94 NAFTDED
-100 DVFEFFGRVRRFLSL
+100 VVEFFGRVRRFLNL
-115 SDADPVDLTCEPKI
+115 SEQADVELTCEPKI
-129 DGLSAAITYE
+129 DGLSASITYE
-139 KGQFTLGATRG
+139 KGKFTLGATRG
-150 DGAVGENITANLAVI
+150 DGSVGENITANLAVI
-165 GDVPKVLTGDDVPD
+165 GDVPKILTGDDVPD
-179 VIEVR
+179 ILEVR

-231 PLKFFAYSL
+231 PLRFFAYAL
-240 GQVSGAVGASHW
+240 GQVSGDVGSSHW

-265 NPLNRLCR
+265 NPLNRMC
-273 SPDEVL
+273 SSAEDVL

-285 ETRRANLGYDIDGV
+285 ETRRADLGYDIDGV

-305 FDFQSRMGQ
+305 FDYQNRMGQ
-314 VSRSPRWAIAHK
+314 VSRSPRWATSHK
-326 FPAERAVTVLNEITL
+326 FPAERAVTKLNEITL

-402 LLDRRPENSAKF
+402 LLDRRPDDSAKF

-426 AFRPEGEAVRRCSGD
+426 TSRPEGEVVRRCSGD
-441 LVCGAQVVERLKHFI
+441 LVCSAQVVERLRHFI

-470 VEQFHGFGWV
+470 IEQFYSFGWV
-480 TTPADIFDLGE
+480 KTPADIFTLGE
-491 READIASLEGWGAP
+491 REAEIATLEGWGAP
-505 SAAKLKAAIEARR
+505 SAAKLKNAIEARR
-518 TIPLDRLLFGLGI
+518 TIPLDRLMFGLGI

-542 ARNYE
+542 ARTYE
-547 TAETLF
+547 TAENLF
-553 AQFDRLVAY
+553 GQFDLLVAY
-562 DEVANAEMLAIDG
+562 DEMANAEMLAIDG
-575 IGPAVVSEARR
+575 IGPSVVSEARR
-586 FFSNDSNR
+586 FFANPDNR
-594 AAVETLL
+594 AAVDALL
-601 SSVTVEA
+601 AQVTVEA
-608 VSAPTID
+608 VQAPTID
-615 ADSVLAGKTVVFT
+615 ADSVLAGKNVVFT

-645 LGAKVA
+645 LGAKVS

-674 AELELNTMDEDQ
+674 AELGLDTMDEDQ
-686 WVAFLNGDPADAN
+686 WVAYLNG

>member
-1 MSATIKVPKDRLMAE
+1 MTGPDPKPPEIPRDRLMAE
-16 TRLTALRAQMVEAEA
+16 TRLAALRARMAEAEA

-38 PVMSDADYDALR
+38 PIINDADYDALR
-50 AEVVAIE
+50 AEVLAIE
-57 AAFPDLV
+57 GRFPDLV
-64 TSDSPTQTVGAAPA
+64 TADSPSQTVGAAPA

-84 THARPMLSLS
+84 THARAMLSLS
-94 NAFEDA
+94 NAFDDD
-100 DVFEFFGRVRRFLSL
+100 DVVEFFGRVRRFLSL
-115 SDADPVDLTCEPKI
+115 GDDEPVELTCEPKI
-129 DGLSAAITYE
+129 DGLSAALTYE
-139 KGQFTLGATRG
+139 NGVFQLGATRG
-150 DGAVGENITANLAVI
+150 DGAVGENITENLRTLQ
-165 GDVPKVLTGDDVPD
+165 DVPARLGGAGFPD

-184 GEVYMAKEDF
+184 GEVYMAKADF
-194 AAMNAALE
+194 AAMNDGLA

-216 AGSLRQLDPSITASR
+216 AGSLRQLDPGITASR

-240 GQVSGAVGASHW
+240 GQVSGPVGETHW
-252 ELLDNLKRWGFVT
+252 DLLNRLSGWGFVT

-273 SPDEVL
+273 TAEDVL

-285 ETRRANLGYDIDGV
+285 ETRRADLPYDIDGV

-326 FPAERAVTVLNEITL
+326 FPAERAVTVLHEITL

-367 ATLHNEDELDRKDI
+367 ATLHNEDELGRKDI

-402 LLDRRPENSAKF
+402 LADRRPADSAAF

-426 AFRPEGEAVRRCSGD
+426 AIRPEGEAVRRCTGD
-441 LVCGAQVVERLKHFI
+441 LVCEAQVVERLKHFV
-456 SRDALDIDGFGAKN
+456 SRDALDIDGFGARN
-470 VEQFHGFGWV
+470 IEQFFGFGWLRRPGDV
-480 TTPADIFDLGE
+480 FRLGAQAAE
-491 READIASLEGWGAP
+491 IAGLEGWGET
-505 SAAKLKAAIEARR
+505 SAANLRAAIEARR
-518 TIPLDRLLFGLGI
+518 EVPLDRLLFGLGI
-531 RQIGIDTARVL
+531 RQVGQTTARLL
-542 ARNYE
+542 ARRFE
-547 TAETLF
+547 TAAALF
-553 AQFDRLVAY
+553 EQFGRVA
-562 DEVANAEMLAIDG
+562 DGDMVAEAELLDIDG
-575 IGPAVVSEARR
+575 IGPGVVEDIAR
-586 FFSNDSNR
+586 FFANPDNR
-594 AAVETLL
+594 AAVDDLL
-601 SSVTVEA
+601 DEVQVQAVT
-608 VSAPTID
+608 APVISED
-615 ADSVLAGKTVVFT
+615 AKLAGKTVVFT
-628 GTLTQ
+628 GTLTR

-674 AELELNTMDEDQ
+674 VELELETMDEDQ
-686 WVAFLNGDPADAN
+686 WLAFLD

>member
-1 MSATIKVPKDRLMAE
+1 MSSAAFTVPKDRLMAE
-16 TRLTALRAQMVEAEA
+16 TRLVTLRAKMVEAEA
-31 AYYQHDD
+31 AYYQNDD
-38 PVMSDADYDALR
+38 PILSDGDYDTLR
-50 AEVVAIE
+50 AEVIAIE

-64 TSDSPTQTVGAAPA
+64 TDDSPTQTVGAAPS

-94 NAFEDA
+94 NAFEDG
-100 DVFEFFGRVRRFLSL
+100 DVVEFFAKVRRFLSL
-115 SDADPVDLTCEPKI
+115 SENAPVDLTCEPKI

-150 DGAVGENITANLAVI
+150 DGSVGENITANLAVI
-165 GDVPKVLTGDDVPD
+165 GDVPQRLTGDDVPD
-179 VIEVR
+179 ILEVR
-184 GEVYMAKEDF
+184 GEVYMAKDDF

-216 AGSLRQLDPSITASR
+216 AGSLRQLDPSITAAR
-231 PLKFFAYSL
+231 PLRFFAYSL
-240 GQVSGAVGASHW
+240 GQVSGDVGDSHW
-252 ELLDNLKRWGFVT
+252 ALLDNLKRWGFVT
-265 NPLNRLCR
+265 NPLNRLCS
-273 SPDEVL
+273 SPEDVL
-279 AFYHDI
+279 SFYHDI
-285 ETRRANLGYDIDGV
+285 ETRRADLAYDIDGV

-305 FDFQSRMGQ
+305 FDYQGRMGQ

-326 FPAERAVTVLNEITL
+326 FPAERAVTLLNEITL

-402 LLDRRPENSAKF
+402 LVNRRPPDSAKF
-414 VFPDACPVCGSP
+414 VFPDTCPVCGSP
-426 AFRPEGEAVRRCSGD
+426 ASRPEGEAVRRCTGD
-441 LVCGAQVVERLKHFI
+441 LVCSAQVVERLKHFI

-470 VEQFHGFGWV
+470 VEQFYGFGWV
-480 TTPADIFDLGE
+480 RSPADIFALGQ
-491 READIASLEGWGAP
+491 REDEIARLEGWGPA

-518 TIPLDRLLFGLGI
+518 TIPLDRLMFGLGI

-542 ARNYE
+542 ARFYE
-547 TAETLF
+547 TADTLF
-553 AQFDRLVAY
+553 AQFDRLVDY
-562 DEVANAEMLAIDG
+562 DEAANAEMLAIDG
-575 IGPAVVSEARR
+575 IGPSVVSEARR
-586 FFSNDSNR
+586 FFANPDNR
-594 AAVETLL
+594 AAVQALL
-601 SSVTVEA
+601 DQVTVEA
-608 VSAPTID
+608 VQAPTVD
-615 ADSVLAGKTVVFT
+615 ADSLLAGKTVVFT

-674 AELELNTMDEDQ
+674 AELQLDTMDEDQ
-686 WVAFLNGDPADAN
+686 WVAFLNG

>member
-1 MSATIKVPKDRLMAE
+1 MSATFKVPKDRLMAE

-100 DVFEFFGRVRRFLSL
+100 DVVEFFSRVRRFLSL
-115 SDADPVDLTCEPKI
+115 SEAEPVDLTCEPKI

-252 ELLDNLKRWGFVT
+252 ELLANLKRWGFVT

-285 ETRRANLGYDIDGV
+285 ETRRADLDYDIDGV

-491 READIASLEGWGAP
+491 READIAALEGWGTP

-586 FFSNDSNR
+586 FFSNDRNR
-594 AAVETLL
+594 AAVEALL
-601 SSVTVEA
+601 ARVTVEA

-674 AELELNTMDEDQ
+674 AELELNSMDEDQ

>member
-100 DVFEFFGRVRRFLSL
+100 DVVEFFSRVRRFLSL
-115 SDADPVDLTCEPKI
+115 SDAEPVDLTCEPKI

-252 ELLDNLKRWGFVT
+252 ELLANLKRWGFVT

-285 ETRRANLGYDIDGV
+285 ETRRADLDYDIDGV

-491 READIASLEGWGAP
+491 READIAALEGWGTP

-586 FFSNDSNR
+586 FFSNDRNR
-594 AAVETLL
+594 AAVEALL
-601 SSVTVEA
+601 ARVTVEA

-674 AELELNTMDEDQ
+674 AELELNSMDEDQ